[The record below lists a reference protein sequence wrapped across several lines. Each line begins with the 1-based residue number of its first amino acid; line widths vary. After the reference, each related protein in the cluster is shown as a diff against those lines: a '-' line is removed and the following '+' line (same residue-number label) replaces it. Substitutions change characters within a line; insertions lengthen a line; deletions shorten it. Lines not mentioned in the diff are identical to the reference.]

1 MFIDIH
7 VHVRTRPGPPR
18 NGRQAYASPEYLV
31 ERYDGLGVECA
42 VILPRVSPECAFTLQ
57 SSEEA
62 LGICR
67 RHPGRLVPFCNVDP
81 RQMTNT
87 PDAPLDELLS
97 YYKEAGCKGVGE
109 VVCNLPFDD
118 PFVENLFR
126 CCEKV
131 GLPLTFHIAPKIGG
145 FYGLYDDPG
154 LPLLEKA
161 LRKFPGLTFLGHSQ
175 PFWAEIGPLDGPEA
189 RNGYP
194 EGAVTSEGRVVELM
208 RKYPNLHGD
217 LSAGGMYRVGELSEL
232 RDKIVAVDPELNG
245 PDSCIIACK
254 GEPGNDEPHTAFGEL
269 GVHLDE
275 PRRRG
280 SVRSGKAQGGSRA
293 DEAVFQPHTIN
304 GSCFEKI
311 GHDYLPDTI
320 FLHSSLYTNL

>member
-217 LSAGGMYRVGELSEL
+217 LSANSGFNAVSRDEEFGVRFLKEFQDRLYFGTDICAPDTPTPLVDYLLGL
-232 RDKIVAVDPELNG
+232 RDAGKLSQDAFDKIARLNAVRL
-245 PDSCIIACK
+245 
-254 GEPGNDEPHTAFGEL
+254 L
-269 GVHLDE
+269 GL
-275 PRRRG
+275 
-280 SVRSGKAQGGSRA
+280 
-293 DEAVFQPHTIN
+293 
-304 GSCFEKI
+304 
-311 GHDYLPDTI
+311 
-320 FLHSSLYTNL
+320 